1 MNYDMQRLQQT
12 RIIKVCQNDWFS
24 RNYRPML
31 PVSDWNTQ
39 TNFLRMQRVPKQ
51 PSKMINAVK

>member
-12 RIIKVCQNDWFS
+12 RIIKVCQNDWLS
-24 RNYRPML
+24 RKYRPML
-31 PVSDWNTQ
+31 PVSDWNT
-39 TNFLRMQRVPKQ
+39 LRMQRVTKQ